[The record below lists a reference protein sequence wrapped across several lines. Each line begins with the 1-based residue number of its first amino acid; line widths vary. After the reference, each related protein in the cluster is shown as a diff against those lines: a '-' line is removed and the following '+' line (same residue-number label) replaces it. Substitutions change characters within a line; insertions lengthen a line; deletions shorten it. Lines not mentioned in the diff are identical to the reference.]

1 MFKFCDKCNTKIG
14 FIQKFKL
21 WNKSTYEGYTCENCG
36 TKYKPTKL
44 SMLLDFMVIW
54 LTFVFVFM
62 NELNLKIGFFLCF
75 ILLVTVNLVTPAIV
89 VRYKAVE

>member
-21 WNKSTYEGYTCENCG
+21 WNKSTYEGYTCEDCG

-44 SMLLDFMVIW
+44 SMLFDFIVIW
-54 LTFVFVFM
+54 FTCLFVFM
-62 NELNLKIGFFLCF
+62 GELNLKIGLFLCLV
-75 ILLVTVNLVTPAIV
+75 LLGTVTLVTPAIV